1 MSRHLDLLAQSG
13 GLIKVV
19 AACLAAF
26 LGAYFGKRL
35 LGKVTMEFVRAAVAA
50 MMGLVGLGLAA
61 GLL

>member
-1 MSRHLDLLAQSG
+1 MLVQAG
-13 GLIKVV
+13 GLLKVG

-35 LGKVTMEFVRAAVAA
+35 LGKVTMEFVRVAVAA
-50 MMGLVGLGLAA
+50 MMGMVGLAA